1 MLTETPLHPHTH
13 HRPAPGTADARPAH
27 TVIGVDFGG
36 TKTELALADPHGTIL
51 VRKRLATLAEQGPDQ
66 ALVRAAEAVRQLALE
81 SETRFDAPVT
91 AHAAVAP
98 GIIQSHR
105 ILLTPNL
112 PGWEELALSARLA
125 EEFGVPTVPVA
136 NDVRAGALAELRLG
150 ELRDVDPGLY
160 INLGTG
166 LAAALAVGGRIVYG
180 ANQAA
185 GEIAY
190 VNPGDAPLNAVATGR
205 APLEELLGG
214 RQLAERAKELL
225 GEAATGGDLFRSTDP
240 AARALAHRTL
250 TVLATALANMAALVD
265 PARIVLGGGMMS
277 AAAEILPALERLLAD
292 ALPFPTEL
300 KVARFRRD
308 ASLHGAIVLAL
319 DDLRARGA
327 HPGLADDPDAP

>member
-1 MLTETPLHPHTH
+1 MLTETPPHPHTH
-13 HRPAPGTADARPAH
+13 HSPVSGTADTPPAH

-51 VRKRLATLAEQGPDQ
+51 IRKRLATLAEQGPDQ
-66 ALVRAAEAVRQLALE
+66 ALARTAEAVRQLAAE
-81 SETRFDAPVT
+81 SETRFDAPVA

-112 PGWEELALSARLA
+112 PGWEELSLSSRLA
-125 EEFGVPTVPVA
+125 EEFGIPTVPVA

-150 ELRDVDPGLY
+150 ELRDADPGLY

-166 LAAALAVGGRIVYG
+166 LAAALTVGGHIVYG

-190 VNPGDAPLNAVATGR
+190 ANPGDAPLDSVAAGR

-225 GEAATGGDLFRSTDP
+225 GDTATGGDLFRSSDP
-240 AARALAHRTL
+240 AARALAQQTL
-250 TVLATALANMAALVD
+250 TVLAMALANMASLVD

-277 AAAEILPALERLLAD
+277 AADLILPELERLLAG

-300 KVARFRRD
+300 RIARFRRD

-319 DDLRARGA
+319 DGLPSRGTRPDL
-327 HPGLADDPDAP
+327 DAS

>member
-1 MLTETPLHPHTH
+1 MLTVTPLHPHLDH
-13 HRPAPGTADARPAH
+13 SPVSGTADTRPDR

-51 VRKRLATLAEQGPDQ
+51 IRMRLATLAELGPDQ
-66 ALVRAAEAVRQLALE
+66 ALARAAEAVRQLAAE
-81 SETRFDAPVT
+81 SETRFDAPVA

-98 GIIQSHR
+98 GIIQSDR

-112 PGWEELALSARLA
+112 PGWEDLALSSRLA

-160 INLGTG
+160 VNLGTG
-166 LAAALAVGGRIVYG
+166 LAAALTVGGHIVWG
-180 ANQAA
+180 ANRAA

-190 VNPGDAPLNAVATGR
+190 ANPGDAPLDAVAAGR

-214 RQLAERAKELL
+214 RQLADQAKELL
-225 GEAATGGDLFRSTDP
+225 GDTATGGDLFRSTTP
-240 AARALAHRTL
+240 AAQELARQTL
-250 TVLATALANMAALVD
+250 TVLAMALANMASLVD
-265 PARIVLGGGMMS
+265 PARIVLGGGLMS
-277 AAAEILPALERLLAD
+277 VADVILPRLERLLAD

-300 KVARFRRD
+300 RAARFRQD

-319 DDLRARGA
+319 DDLRPQGAR
-327 HPGLADDPDAP
+327 PGPDGS